1 MQTFQ
6 TKQFIAGALVIIAVG
21 VIAFVWYEAK
31 VATPIEESTST
42 PDLVVATT
50 TPTATTTS
58 SDTPPP
64 STSTKPS
71 LTALMDQGSVAY
83 QRGDYITAQARWETA
98 STLYPQNYFS
108 FPSLAEL
115 YIKHRV
121 DYVKAEVNYK
131 KAVANTPPGS
141 SAGVYQGLYEFYLY
155 TLKKDALTL
164 ENTLK
169 EAIQKNPKAVE
180 FRVLIARRYKD
191 AGRTEEAKAQFD
203 AAIQV
208 ATTAGNTSLANQL
221 QVERDS
227 L

>member
-6 TKQFIAGALVIIAVG
+6 TKQIIAGVLVIIAVG

-31 VATPIEESTST
+31 VAEPIEGNTST
-42 PDLVVATT
+42 PDLVATT

-71 LTALMDQGSVAY
+71 LTALIDQGSVAY
-83 QRGDYITAQARWETA
+83 QKGDYTTARARWETA

-108 FPSLAEL
+108 FASLAQL
-115 YIKHRV
+115 YEKSLV
-121 DYVKAEVNYK
+121 DYAKAEANYK
-131 KAVANTPPGS
+131 KALTNTPPGY
-141 SAGVYQGLYEFYLY
+141 SAGIYQSLYEFYLY